1 MEELDFIGNML
12 QPLER
17 APEEKVIL
25 QGRKTSSLFF
35 TVKGQMK
42 VEIEDFTGEKRESP
56 EMLEAKSICGESS
69 YLLRCR
75 RTATVSCTNYCSLL

>member
-1 MEELDFIGNML
+1 
-12 QPLER
+12 
-17 APEEKVIL
+17 
-25 QGRKTSSLFF
+25 LFF

-56 EMLEAKSICGESS
+56 EMLEANSICGEIS